1 MGNVVIQFSAKVQN
15 IIIKSI
21 IKCHKCEMNIYE
33 LKIQFESHISYFE
46 IFSISM
52 KSISF
57 PQTFEIKNSVFF
69 KTMKM

>member
-21 IKCHKCEMNIYE
+21 IKCHKYEMNIYE
-33 LKIQFESHISYFE
+33 LKIQFKSHISYFK
-46 IFSISM
+46 IISISM